1 LAFESLRNTA
11 RELGWGLTLAYA
23 LHRLLQAAG
32 IGRVVPYAF
41 VAQPV
46 GAGAYAQLRDDP
58 KTLVRHAAPGDPLE
72 ASFPRPREVNRARW
86 ASGARCHV
94 CTVGGEFAGTIWIQR
109 QRYEEDEVRCD
120 YVIAQPDRCVW
131 DFDVVVAPKYRL
143 GRTMGRLWKA
153 VDAELA
159 RDGVRWTL
167 SRISLFNPASL
178 RSHTRLGA
186 VPVGWASFLVIGP
199 MQLAISSAA
208 PRVHVSLRGGTRP
221 SYLIHAPQGPGHAA
235 QAPDTA
241 PT

>member
-1 LAFESLRNTA
+1 MALQSLRATA
-11 RELGWGLTLAYA
+11 RELGVGWTLAYA

-46 GAGAYAQLRDDP
+46 GSGAYDQLRDDA
-58 KTLVRHAAPGDPLE
+58 KTQVRHALPGDPLE
-72 ASFPRPREVNRARW
+72 ASFPRPLEVNRARW

-109 QRYEEDEVRCD
+109 TRYEEDEVRCD
-120 YVIAQPDRCVW
+120 YLIAQPERCVW

-159 RDGVRWTL
+159 REGVRWTL

-186 VPVGWASFLVIGP
+186 VPVGWAAFLVIGP
-199 MQLAISSAA
+199 LQLAVSSVA
-208 PRVHVSLRGGTRP
+208 PRLHVSLGRRGARP
-221 SYLIHAPQGPGHAA
+221 GYTIAAP
-235 QAPDTA
+235 QAPDSTR
-241 PT
+241 T